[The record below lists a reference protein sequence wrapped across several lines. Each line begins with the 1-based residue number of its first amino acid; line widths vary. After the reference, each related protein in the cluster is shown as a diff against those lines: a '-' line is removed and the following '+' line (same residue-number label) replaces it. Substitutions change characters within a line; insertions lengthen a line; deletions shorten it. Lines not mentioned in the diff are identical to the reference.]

1 MTVEKIAQIAHE
13 INADYCRSIGDN
25 TQPTWENAPEW
36 QKSSIINGVK
46 FHLQNPDASPSASHE
61 SWLKQKTEEGW
72 KYGEV
77 KNTETK
83 EHPCFLPYEQL
94 PVEQRS
100 KDYLFKQVVNS
111 LKSLL
116 VDEIAKQEPTAER
129 ELTFGERLVGLTFNP
144 SGDPK
149 VQRVKELCAELAD
162 LINDNTMESHNK
174 LYNLLASEQESNFYK
189 IKNNLLNNTYCEIL
203 NAQMYAVKVLTL
215 KSLNQ

>member
-13 INADYCRSIGDN
+13 INASYCRSIGDN

-36 QKSSIINGVK
+36 QKSSLTNGVK
-46 FHLQNPDASPSASHE
+46 FHLENPDASPSASHE
-61 SWLKQKTEEGW
+61 SWLKQKEEEGW
-72 KYGEV
+72 MYGEV

-83 EHPCFLPYEQL
+83 EHPCFMPYDHL
-94 PVEQRS
+94 PVEQKS

-129 ELTFGERLVGLTFNP
+129 ELTFGEKLVGLTFNP

-149 VQRVKELCAELAD
+149 VQRAKEICAELAD
-162 LINDNTMESHNK
+162 LIRNNSFESHNK
-174 LYNLLASEQESNFYK
+174 LYNLLTSEQESKFYE

-203 NAQMYAVKVLTL
+203 NAQMNAVKVLTF
-215 KSLNQ
+215 KY